1 MSDVRWEGLTHAEIY
16 RRVQAGPGRGASVAV
31 ESAWTDTESVI
42 VGIEERLVSA
52 IVQAGGGWEGT
63 AAEATRAGVS
73 PLGRWAADAAGD
85 AKLTAAGV
93 TGQGEQAA
101 WLRSAMPSPTAP
113 LWDEPAGRPAID
125 PLYML
130 DDIQALEQRSANDA
144 EQAVHLMNTY
154 TSNSYNNISAMDYW
168 TRPPAVTV
176 DTGSGAAVTG
186 PAAIGPAA
194 LGPGSV
200 GPGGARP
207 GRARCRTDRDARF
220 TRIKLGPDP
229 TSPAPASREPAAPEP
244 AAPEPADPEPVG
256 LDPVGPDPVGNGPGG
271 NGSVPVIPPG
281 PAGRAPTQTPSTTT
295 DRRPP
300 ASGNLPP
307 GASTTTPAPGRP
319 PLGSPA
325 GTVPPA
331 RPGPP
336 PSWRDLVP
344 TTDAHTPGNG
354 SWPRGLAEPPG
365 APGRGASTGL
375 PPAEPEPSVRG
386 NGSRANPLPAS
397 GLYPPMMGVG
407 ATSPDRDHRRPDYLL
422 DDGDA
427 FADDRWFP
435 PPVIGAD
442 DLIPPRHR

>member
-125 PLYML
+125 PLYTL

-200 GPGGARP
+200 GPAVP
-207 GRARCRTDRDARF
+207 G
-220 TRIKLGPDP
+220 
-229 TSPAPASREPAAPEP
+229 
-244 AAPEPADPEPVG
+244 
-256 LDPVGPDPVGNGPGG
+256 PVGPDAGPTATPGSPGSSSPGPNLPGAGIPGAGGPGASGPGASGPGAGGTGPGGTGPGGNGPGG